1 MMNNSIACKTL
12 FLVLALGALYVAAD
26 ESISA
31 EHPINNYADLNV
43 ATAALKHRPSHK
55 GNFSAT
61 PLSKVLKML
70 IMAVVTFVMAWVL
83 TNQGEAILQYLRA
96 SVAPVAA
103 HLLVYALSGPSRV
116 QDLRSVS
123 KKTAERKTF
132 SLDMRLDIAHL
143 PDGVARRRFS
153 QGLENRLMPA
163 TLEQPTSAHLHSKTT
178 PTASPTIRSRSNSE
192 MGRRRYGE
200 MLSPSLGARRLPV
213 PMSPDMHAGLDNT
226 RLESARRGHN
236 SEQPARRRPGSKP
249 NFKRLQDQ
257 NLAQAPFQ
265 ASRVQEDV
273 EALLDSDSEWDSDWE
288 DEPRAPAVPRGEE
301 MEGYDVGIIPQRVLR
316 LPQPAVPY
324 IATGL
329 YGRSILTSNH
339 VMPKMS

>member
-1 MMNNSIACKTL
+1 MMKSTIACKTL

-31 EHPINNYADLNV
+31 EHPINNYADLNA

-116 QDLRSVS
+116 QDLRMVS
-123 KKTAERKTF
+123 KKTAEKTAERKTF

-163 TLEQPTSAHLHSKTT
+163 TLEQPSSAHLQSKTT
-178 PTASPTIRSRSNSE
+178 PTASPTIRSRSST
-192 MGRRRYGE
+192 RRYGE
-200 MLSPSLGARRLPV
+200 MMSPSLGGRRLPV
-213 PMSPDMHAGLDNT
+213 PMSPDMLDIT
-226 RLESARRGHN
+226 RHDAIGRGHS

-265 ASRVQEDV
+265 ATRVQEDM

-288 DEPRAPAVPRGEE
+288 DEPRAPAMPRGEE

-316 LPQPAVPY
+316 LSQPAVPY
-324 IATGL
+324 VAIGL
-329 YGRSILTSNH
+329 YGRSILTSTH
-339 VMPKMS
+339 QMPKMS